1 MIIIICHYDRH
12 NELEFNGLL
21 TDSEAQIPS
30 QLTDFEPQLLAK
42 SVIKKKPVCDINLMK
57 KN

>member
-12 NELEFNGLL
+12 DELEFNGLL

-42 SVIKKKPVCDINLMK
+42 SVIKKPVCTIET
-57 KN
+57 